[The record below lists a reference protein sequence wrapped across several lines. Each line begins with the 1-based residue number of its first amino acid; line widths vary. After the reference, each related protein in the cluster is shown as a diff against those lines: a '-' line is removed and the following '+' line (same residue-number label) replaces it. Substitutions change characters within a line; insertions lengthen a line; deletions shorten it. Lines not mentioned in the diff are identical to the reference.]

1 MELNPEVAKTI
12 VNSLKSTID
21 HEINLFDTNG
31 MIIASTD
38 KKRVGTIHAGAK
50 EVLKTNEI
58 NIITQ
63 DDEQNGVR
71 PGINLPILFNNTTI
85 AIIGITGN
93 PAEIESFGTIIK
105 KMTEILIRENWLQ
118 INLFNN
124 RNNID
129 HLVSMLI
136 SDKQD
141 EELIASLASMI
152 RINLDSSCYV
162 IVGNVPRDKW
172 LIYSTENFQRS
183 LDLFFAPY
191 GISLYSIT
199 NREICLLLD
208 ADNVG
213 NMSRILA
220 EFQAL
225 IEESFHTRFIIG
237 VSSLAESHQAIA
249 DRYKEA
255 QRALNW
261 GEFKQQDSIYY
272 YQELDP
278 ESEWVTLPTTNMVSF
293 VAKILGNLP
302 AEKKAEFRNLVMAY
316 RDANGSISQGAQEL
330 FIHKNTFQN
339 KLNKFHQL
347 TGYNPRELKDFAMI
361 DIAFELDRYLT
372 FLQKQR

>member
-12 VNSLKSTID
+12 VNSLKDTID

-31 MIIASTD
+31 VIIASTD

-58 NIITQ
+58 NIITE
-63 DDEQNGVR
+63 DDEKNGVR

-152 RINLDSSCYV
+152 HINLESSCYV
-162 IVGNVPRDKW
+162 VVGNVPRDKW
-172 LIYSTENFQRS
+172 LIYSNENFQRS
-183 LDLFFAPY
+183 LDLFLAPH
-191 GISLYSIT
+191 GISLYTIT
-199 NREICLLLD
+199 NREICLLLE
-208 ADNVG
+208 ADKTSNI
-213 NMSRILA
+213 SRILT
-220 EFQAL
+220 EFQAFT
-225 IEESFHTRFIIG
+225 EESFHTSFVIG
-237 VSSLAESHQAIA
+237 VSSLAENYQEIA
-249 DRYKEA
+249 VRYKEA

-261 GEFKQQDSIYY
+261 GEFKRQDSIYY
-272 YQELDP
+272 YSELEP
-278 ESEWVTLPTTNMVSF
+278 ESKLVTLPTPNMVSF
-293 VAKILGNLP
+293 VQKILGNLTT
-302 AEKKAEFRNLVMAY
+302 EKKEEFRKLLLAY

-347 TGYNPRELKDFAMI
+347 TGYNPRELKDFALI
-361 DIAFELDRYLT
+361 DIAYELDGYLA
-372 FLQKQR
+372 FLKE